1 MSFQPQPMDAK
12 LRVCLLF
19 LLCSLTGSR
28 FFVFC
33 HLVFVFWVVFSRLS
47 MYFYSMCFWTFS
59 CVCLLLKKADGA
71 TNSPRNYFKT
81 KAKRLAEIAAL
92 ILTQHR
98 GGRRFQRP
106 LDSRRI
112 ILVGNEGNNSQW
124 FGGACI
130 TMYTRIYIY
139 MNINCMHSIYTVR
152 FVIYCSCFI
161 SYRTFRYSNNFR
173 IQALRAFKISS
184 FSICN
189 LKVRMILFHFEGASF
204 FFKKNLRFKK

>member
-1 MSFQPQPMDAK
+1 MDEFQPFQPMDAK
-12 LRVCLLF
+12 LRVCVLF
-19 LLCSLTGSR
+19 LLCSVKGSR
-28 FFVFC
+28 FFC
-33 HLVFVFWVVFSRLS
+33 HLVFWVVFQGWVCI
-47 MYFYSMCFWTFS
+47 FIP
-59 CVCLLLKKADGA
+59 CVFGNFRVCVYCLKKADGA

-98 GGRRFQRP
+98 GGPRFAVRRFCSKNERP
-106 LDSRRI
+106 LDALSLLGMRVTI
-112 ILVGNEGNNSQW
+112 VNGLVVRV
-124 FGGACI
+124 
-130 TMYTRIYIY
+130 YYVYVYIY

-189 LKVRMILFHFEGASF
+189 LKVRMILFHFEGALF
-204 FFKKNLRFKK
+204 FSKKPSV

>member
-1 MSFQPQPMDAK
+1 MSSG
-12 LRVCLLF
+12 F
-19 LLCSLTGSR
+19 LGS
-28 FFVFC
+28 
-33 HLVFVFWVVFSRLS
+33 FSRLS
-47 MYFYSMCFWTFS
+47 MYFYSMCFWKFS
-59 CVCLLLKKADGA
+59 CVCLLLKKSWRCNKLPQELFQNQSE
-71 TNSPRNYFKT
+71 TT
-81 KAKRLAEIAAL
+81 
-92 ILTQHR
+92 
-98 GGRRFQRP
+98 GRDCS
-106 LDSRRI
+106 LDSYTTSRRSAVRGSKVLFQKRATSRCI

-130 TMYTRIYIY
+130 LCIRIYIY

-189 LKVRMILFHFEGASF
+189 LKVRMILFHFEGALF
-204 FFKKNLRFKK
+204 FSKKPSV